1 MSGVASCPGLS
12 CGETAGAATDFAT
25 TVAAEV
31 SCGETTGAATD
42 FATTVAAEA
51 AFVPAGDLIGESEGV
66 APRLR
71 LQVEWLD
78 WDRARLL
85 RRRIPGL
92 TLRERRIPG
101 LTLRERTLDRD
112 LDRDLEHLE
121 RDLEHLERDLE
132 EEPLEVDGRR
142 AMATAAAEVSTDTST
157 NLDKKLQTSS
167 KP

>member
-1 MSGVASCPGLS
+1 M
-12 CGETAGAATDFAT
+12 
-25 TVAAEV
+25 
-31 SCGETTGAATD
+31 
-42 FATTVAAEA
+42 AAEA
-51 AFVPAGDLIGESEGV
+51 AFVPAADLLGEGEGV

-85 RRRIPGL
+85 RRRLPGL
-92 TLRERRIPG
+92 TLRRRRIGG

-112 LDRDLEHLE
+112 LDCDLEHLE
-121 RDLEHLERDLE
+121 RDLEHLECDLE
-132 EEPLEVDGRR
+132 EEPLEVDGPR